1 MKECKH
7 EFKAQRITDSSTES
21 REFKIPVERNLL
33 TLVTTIAK
41 ASSAKY
47 NNAVERALD

>member
-1 MKECKH
+1 MLPIS
-7 EFKAQRITDSSTES
+7 ALIS
-21 REFKIPVERNLL
+21 RMRKIVGSVERNLL